1 METLTSFN
9 WEQIWIRL
17 ASIVTG
23 ATAITALFPSTSPAK
38 PALDAVLRFLNVLA
52 GNVARNTNRDTP
64 TE

>member
-9 WEQIWIRL
+9 WEQIWIGL

-38 PALDAVLRFLNVLA
+38 PALDAILRGLHLLA
-52 GNVARNTNRDTP
+52 GNGGKNQNKDA
-64 TE
+64 

>member
-9 WEQIWIRL
+9 WELIWIGL

-38 PALDAVLRFLNVLA
+38 PALDAILRFLNLLA
-52 GNVARNTNRDTP
+52 GNVGKNQNKDA
-64 TE
+64 

>member
-1 METLTSFN
+1 MDTITALP
-9 WEQIWIRL
+9 WEQIWLGL

-23 ATAITALFPSTSPAK
+23 ATIITALFPSTAPAK
-38 PALDAVLRFLNVLA
+38 PALDAILRFLNVLA